1 MILTVLEED
10 HYIKLQI
17 KQLSSTHD
25 GIWEEQFS
33 KFPYTH
39 VFFEDQVTLGAE
51 SIMTPG
57 V

>member
-1 MILTVLEED
+1 MVLTVLEED

-33 KFPYTH
+33 KFYGN
-39 VFFEDQVTLGAE
+39 QVTLGAE
-51 SIMTPG
+51 SIMTP
-57 V
+57 VA

>member
-33 KFPYTH
+33 KFPYI
-39 VFFEDQVTLGAE
+39 FFENQVTLGAE